1 MIINFRK
8 ARCLVAARKSKG
20 SLTIVPGVNILD
32 DKDWEDIQDSLKDR
46 TGEGKDITTVVKV
59 SKGPGGKDVV
69 TPVKVNELDPVQ
81 AETLIQSVASLDVI
95 KKWLKLDSRDG
106 VRAQL
111 FERQAEIQA
120 ATTAPAKD

>member
-8 ARCLVAARKSKG
+8 ARCLVAARKSQG

-32 DKDWEDIQDSLKDR
+32 DKDWEDIKDSLKDR

-111 FERQAEIQA
+111 FERQAEIQT
-120 ATTAPAKD
+120 ATNPAKD

>member
-32 DKDWEDIQDSLKDR
+32 DKDWEDIKDSLNDR

-59 SKGPGGKDVV
+59 SKGPSGKDVV

>member
-1 MIINFRK
+1 MIINFHK

-20 SLTIVPGVNILD
+20 SFTIVPGVNIID
-32 DKDWEDIQDSLKDR
+32 DKDWEDIKDSLKAR

-69 TPVKVNELDPVQ
+69 SPVKVNELEPTQ
-81 AETLIQSVASLDVI
+81 AETLIKSVDSLDVI
-95 KKWLKLDSRDG
+95 KKWLSMESRDG

-111 FERQAEIQA
+111 FNRQSEILA
-120 ATTAPAKD
+120 ATAPAKKE

>member
-8 ARCLVAARKSKG
+8 ARCLVAARKSQG

-32 DKDWEDIQDSLKDR
+32 DKDWEDIKDSLKDR

-59 SKGPGGKDVV
+59 SKGPGGKEVV

-120 ATTAPAKD
+120 ATAPATKD

>member
-20 SLTIVPGVNILD
+20 SLTIVPGVNIID
-32 DKDWEDIQDSLKDR
+32 DKDWDDIKDSLKDR

-59 SKGPGGKDVV
+59 SKGPGGKDV
-69 TPVKVNELDPVQ
+69 TSPVKPSELEPTQ
-81 AETLIQSVASLDVI
+81 AETLIKSVDSLDVI
-95 KKWLKLDSRDG
+95 KKWLSMESRDG

-111 FERQAEIQA
+111 FNRQAEILE
-120 ATTAPAKD
+120 ATKPEKKE

>member
-8 ARCLVAARKSKG
+8 ARCLVAARKSQG

-32 DKDWEDIQDSLKDR
+32 DKDWEDIKDSLKDR

-59 SKGPGGKDVV
+59 SKGPGGKEVV
-69 TPVKVNELDPVQ
+69 TPVKVNELDPTQ

-95 KKWLKLDSRDG
+95 KKWLKLDPRDG

-111 FERQAEIQA
+111 FERQSEIKTA
-120 ATTAPAKD
+120 TAPAKD

>member
-32 DKDWEDIQDSLKDR
+32 DKDWEDIKDSLKDR

-69 TPVKVNELDPVQ
+69 TYVKPSELDTAQ
-81 AETLIQSVASLDVI
+81 AETLIKSVDSLDVI
-95 KKWLKLDSRDG
+95 KKWLSMESRDG

-111 FERQAEIQA
+111 FNRQAEILE
-120 ATTAPAKD
+120 ATKPETKE

>member
-20 SLTIVPGVNILD
+20 SLTIVPGVNLID
-32 DKDWEDIQDSLKDR
+32 DKDWDDIKDSLKDR

-59 SKGPGGKDVV
+59 GKGPGGKDVV
-69 TPVKVNELDPVQ
+69 TPVKPRELEPLQ
-81 AETLIQSVASLDVI
+81 AETLIKSVDSLDVI
-95 KKWLKLDSRDG
+95 KKWLDMESRDG

-111 FERQAEIQA
+111 FKRQSEILE
-120 ATTAPAKD
+120 ATKPEKKE

>member
-8 ARCLVAARKSKG
+8 ARCLVVARKSKG

-32 DKDWEDIQDSLKDR
+32 DKDWEDIKDSLKDR

-69 TPVKVNELDPVQ
+69 TSVKPSELDTAQ
-81 AETLIQSVASLDVI
+81 AETLIKSVDSLDVI
-95 KKWLKLDSRDG
+95 KKWLRMESRDG

-111 FERQAEIQA
+111 FNRQAEILE
-120 ATTAPAKD
+120 ATKPETKE

>member
-8 ARCLVAARKSKG
+8 ARCLVAARKSQG

-32 DKDWEDIQDSLKDR
+32 DKDWEDIKDSLKDR

-81 AETLIQSVASLDVI
+81 AETLIQSVASLDII

-111 FERQAEIQA
+111 FERQAEIQTA
-120 ATTAPAKD
+120 TAPATKD

>member
-32 DKDWEDIQDSLKDR
+32 DTDWDDIKDSLKDR
-46 TGEGKDITTVVKV
+46 TGGGKDITTVVKV

-69 TPVKVNELDPVQ
+69 TSVKPSELDTAQ
-81 AETLIQSVASLDVI
+81 AETLIKSVDSLDVI
-95 KKWLKLDSRDG
+95 KKWLSMESRDG

-111 FERQAEIQA
+111 FNRQAEILE
-120 ATTAPAKD
+120 ATKPETKE

>member
-32 DKDWEDIQDSLKDR
+32 DKDWEDIKDSLKDR

-59 SKGPGGKDVV
+59 SKGPGGKDVA
-69 TPVKVNELDPVQ
+69 TSVKPSELDTAQ
-81 AETLIQSVASLDVI
+81 AETLIKSVDSLDVI
-95 KKWLKLDSRDG
+95 KKWLSMESRDG

-111 FERQAEIQA
+111 FNRQAEILD
-120 ATTAPAKD
+120 ATKPETKE

>member
-32 DKDWEDIQDSLKDR
+32 DKDWEDIKDSLKDR

-69 TPVKVNELDPVQ
+69 TSVKVNELDPVQ

-111 FERQAEIQA
+111 FERQAEIQT
-120 ATTAPAKD
+120 ATAPPAKD

>member
-8 ARCLVAARKSKG
+8 ARCLVAARKSQG

-32 DKDWEDIQDSLKDR
+32 DNDWEDIKDSLKDR

-111 FERQAEIQA
+111 FERQAEIQT
-120 ATTAPAKD
+120 ATAPPAKD

>member
-8 ARCLVAARKSKG
+8 ARCLVAARKSQG
-20 SLTIVPGVNILD
+20 SLTIVPGVNILE
-32 DKDWEDIQDSLKDR
+32 DKDWEDIKDSLKDR

-69 TPVKVNELDPVQ
+69 TPVKVNELDPTQ

-111 FERQAEIQA
+111 FERQAEIKT
-120 ATTAPAKD
+120 ATTPAKD

>member
-20 SLTIVPGVNILD
+20 SLTIVPGVNIID
-32 DKDWEDIQDSLKDR
+32 DKDWDDIKDSLKDR

-59 SKGPGGKDVV
+59 SKGPGGKDV
-69 TPVKVNELDPVQ
+69 TSPVKPGELEPTQ
-81 AETLIQSVASLDVI
+81 AETLIKSVDSLDVI
-95 KKWLKLDSRDG
+95 KKWLSMESRDG

-111 FERQAEIQA
+111 FNRQAEILA
-120 ATTAPAKD
+120 ATKPEKKE

>member
-8 ARCLVAARKSKG
+8 ARCLVAARKSQG

-32 DKDWEDIQDSLKDR
+32 DKDWEDIKDSLKDR

-59 SKGPGGKDVV
+59 SKGSNGKDVV
-69 TPVKVNELDPVQ
+69 TPVKVNELDPTQ

-95 KKWLKLDSRDG
+95 QKWLKLDSRDG

-111 FERQAEIQA
+111 FERQAEIKA
-120 ATTAPAKD
+120 ATAPAKD

>member
-32 DKDWEDIQDSLKDR
+32 DKDWEDIKDSLKDR

-69 TPVKVNELDPVQ
+69 TSVKVNELDPVQ

>member
-8 ARCLVAARKSKG
+8 ARCLVVARKSKG

-32 DKDWEDIQDSLKDR
+32 DKDWEDIKDSLKDR

-59 SKGPGGKDVV
+59 STGPGGKDVV
-69 TPVKVNELDPVQ
+69 ASVKPSELDTAQ
-81 AETLIQSVASLDVI
+81 AETLIKSVDSMDVI
-95 KKWLKLDSRDG
+95 KKWLSMESRDG

-111 FERQAEIQA
+111 FNRQAEILE
-120 ATTAPAKD
+120 ATKPETKE

>member
-32 DKDWEDIQDSLKDR
+32 DKDWEDIKDSLKDR

-59 SKGPGGKDVV
+59 SKGPGGKDIV

>member
-8 ARCLVAARKSKG
+8 ARCLVAARKSQG

-32 DKDWEDIQDSLKDR
+32 DKDWEDIKDSLKDR

-69 TPVKVNELDPVQ
+69 TSVKVNELDPVQ

>member
-8 ARCLVAARKSKG
+8 ARCLVAARKSQG

-32 DKDWEDIQDSLKDR
+32 DKDWEDIKDSLKDR

-120 ATTAPAKD
+120 ATNPAKD

>member
-32 DKDWEDIQDSLKDR
+32 DKDWADIKDSLKDR

-111 FERQAEIQA
+111 FERQAEIQ
-120 ATTAPAKD
+120 TSTAPAKD

>member
-8 ARCLVAARKSKG
+8 ARCLVAARKSQG

-32 DKDWEDIQDSLKDR
+32 DKDWEDIKDSLKDR

-111 FERQAEIQA
+111 FERQAEIQN
-120 ATTAPAKD
+120 ATNPAKD

>member
-8 ARCLVAARKSKG
+8 ARCLVAARKSQG

-32 DKDWEDIQDSLKDR
+32 DKDWEDIKDSLKDR

-69 TPVKVNELDPVQ
+69 TPVKVNELDPTQ

-111 FERQAEIQA
+111 FERQAEIQTA
-120 ATTAPAKD
+120 TAPAKD

>member
-32 DKDWEDIQDSLKDR
+32 DKDWEDIKDSLKDR

-69 TPVKVNELDPVQ
+69 TSVKPSELDTAQ
-81 AETLIQSVASLDVI
+81 AETLIKSVDSLDVI
-95 KKWLKLDSRDG
+95 KKWLSMESRDG

-111 FERQAEIQA
+111 FNRQAEIVE
-120 ATTAPAKD
+120 ATKPETKE

>member
-8 ARCLVAARKSKG
+8 VRCLVAARKSQG

-32 DKDWEDIQDSLKDR
+32 DKDWEDIKDSLKDR

-69 TPVKVNELDPVQ
+69 TPVKVNELDPAQ

-111 FERQAEIQA
+111 FERQAEIKA
-120 ATTAPAKD
+120 ATAAPAKD